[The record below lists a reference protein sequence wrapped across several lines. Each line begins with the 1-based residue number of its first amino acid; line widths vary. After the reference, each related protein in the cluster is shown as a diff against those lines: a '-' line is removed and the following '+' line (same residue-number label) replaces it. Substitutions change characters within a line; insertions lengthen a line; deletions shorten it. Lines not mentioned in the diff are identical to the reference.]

1 MLYGSAYTR
10 LQNGSST
17 DKNYTGNVTF
27 DNYKNQID
35 SFTNLIKDG
44 TSNDVKD
51 NQKITFEGD
60 GLQIVNTLLDPT
72 RFDITSSLM
81 YNGDAIDAYYG
92 EDNFES
98 VGDGAIRVVKFKN
111 NLLLVD
117 GLVVAATNNDETNE
131 LIYDTL
137 RNSW

>member
-1 MLYGSAYTR
+1 R

-17 DKNYTGNVTF
+17 DKNYTSNVTF

-44 TSNDVKD
+44 TSNDVKL

-60 GLQIVNTLLDPT
+60 GLQIVNTLLDRC

-81 YNGDAIDAYYG
+81 YNGDAIDA
-92 EDNFES
+92 
-98 VGDGAIRVVKFKN
+98 
-111 NLLLVD
+111 
-117 GLVVAATNNDETNE
+117 
-131 LIYDTL
+131 
-137 RNSW
+137 